1 MSQAGKLFDLVVPE
15 HKLDANFARVR
26 TAATSVAARAMLED
40 IFKTFEDPD
49 GNFKEQLQTT
59 AFDAR
64 FFELYLYAYLSRS
77 GFTLDRSHPNP
88 DFIAERGV
96 VRVAVEATT
105 VNPSTSGVIAKYGKK
120 IEGLNEDELRE
131 YTREELPLR
140 FGSALFSKLNKEY
153 WKKPHCA
160 GLPLVIAI
168 QAFHDEGSLHF
179 SDTALAEYVYASR
192 QTAGWSEDGDLVL
205 TNTKVESH
213 TLGEKTIP
221 SGFFDLPG
229 AENIS
234 AIVFSNS
241 GTHAKF
247 TRMGYQSGFGN
258 DVLKVQRVG
267 RVFDPSP
274 DSMDSALFAYDMDD
288 PNVVEPWGQGLSVL
302 HNPRALI
309 PVPDG
314 FFPHANEHHLTDG
327 GIAASTDGWHPF
339 NSTTVVLDL
348 GKVRKDK
355 YFRALLGHGPRV
367 VAAIP
372 KPYFW
377 SLDPLVELDGEED
390 GWYADEFEAFLGL
403 VLRREKDWKAIVFA
417 RDYHFRFF
425 PIAKA
430 TGISSRLEAVDRL
443 QHKMMGFLG
452 SPRRLFDEAVG

>member
-1 MSQAGKLFDLVVPE
+1 LVFSADIALRTGGYSRRRWIQAGGKLSQTGKLFDLVVPE

-26 TAATSVAARAMLED
+26 TAAISVAARAMLED
-40 IFKTFEDPD
+40 VFKTFEDLD
-49 GNFKEQLQTT
+49 GNFKEQFQTT
-59 AFDAR
+59 AFDKR
-64 FFELYLYAYLSRS
+64 FFELYLFAYLSRS

-88 DFIAERGV
+88 DFIVERDGT
-96 VRVAVEATT
+96 RVAVEATT

-120 IEGLNEDELRE
+120 IQGMNEEELRE

-140 FGSALFSKLNKEY
+140 FGSALFSKLNKKY

-179 SDTALAEYVYASR
+179 SDTTLAEYAYASR
-192 QTAGWSEDGDLVL
+192 QTADWSEDGDLVL
-205 TNTKVESH
+205 TNTKVETH

-221 SGFFDLPG
+221 SGFFDLQG

-258 DVLKVQRVG
+258 DVLKIQRVC

-274 DSMDSALFAYDMDD
+274 DSMDSALVAYDMDD
-288 PNVVEPWGQGLSVL
+288 PNVVEPWGQGLTVL
-302 HNPRALI
+302 HNPNACI

-314 FFPHANEHHLTDG
+314 FFPHANEHHLVDG
-327 GIAASTDGWHPF
+327 NIVASSDSWHPF
-339 NSTTVVLDL
+339 NSTTIVLDL
-348 GKVRKDK
+348 GEVKKDK
-355 YFRALLGHGPRV
+355 YMRALLGHGPRV

-377 SLDPLVELDGEED
+377 SFDPSVTLDGEED
-390 GWYADEFEAFLGL
+390 G
-403 VLRREKDWKAIVFA
+403 
-417 RDYHFRFF
+417 
-425 PIAKA
+425 
-430 TGISSRLEAVDRL
+430 
-443 QHKMMGFLG
+443 
-452 SPRRLFDEAVG
+452 

>member
-1 MSQAGKLFDLVVPE
+1 M
-15 HKLDANFARVR
+15 
-26 TAATSVAARAMLED
+26 
-40 IFKTFEDPD
+40 
-49 GNFKEQLQTT
+49 
-59 AFDAR
+59 
-64 FFELYLYAYLSRS
+64 
-77 GFTLDRSHPNP
+77 
-88 DFIAERGV
+88 
-96 VRVAVEATT
+96 
-105 VNPSTSGVIAKYGKK
+105 
-120 IEGLNEDELRE
+120 
-131 YTREELPLR
+131 
-140 FGSALFSKLNKEY
+140 
-153 WKKPHCA
+153 
-160 GLPLVIAI
+160 
-168 QAFHDEGSLHF
+168 
-179 SDTALAEYVYASR
+179 
-192 QTAGWSEDGDLVL
+192 L

-213 TLGEKTIP
+213 TLEEKTIP

-229 AENIS
+229 SENVS

-302 HNPRALI
+302 HNPKALI

-339 NSTTVVLDL
+339 NSTTMVLDL

-355 YFRALLGHGPRV
+355 FFRALLGHGPRV

-372 KPYFW
+372 KPHFW
-377 SLDPLVELDGEED
+377 SFDPFVELDGEED

-403 VLRREKDWKAIVFA
+403 VLRREKDWKAIVLA

-430 TGISSRLEAVDRL
+430 TGMSSRFEAVDRL